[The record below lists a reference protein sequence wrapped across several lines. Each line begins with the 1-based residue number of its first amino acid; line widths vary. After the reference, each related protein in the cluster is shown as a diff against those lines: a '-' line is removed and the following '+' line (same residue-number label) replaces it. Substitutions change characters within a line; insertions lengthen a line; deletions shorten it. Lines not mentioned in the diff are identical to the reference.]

1 MSPLSS
7 LINGIIFIPHV
18 VGFRF
23 MSDDSVWDAADKRDI
38 GTLRE
43 RFKILE
49 RSTYANPR
57 MNMLDDSVGMVAE
70 RAPPL
75 IGAIIAI
82 ATGILVPLFIV
93 SVEPMEGPIL
103 IFMIVVPLAFCGG
116 GLFLLSRHFRGDK
129 WLFIHENHLELRH
142 EKSEKGIPEAYKHI
156 PLSDVVKII
165 SHERISESTDE
176 DGSAQISVSQVTSIL
191 VYNPDEPESRKNQE
205 LCQCVTDI
213 RSRTREESDAIAAA
227 LNLLILG
234 TPLPS
239 QSSSYTPSSLSEESN
254 NTVRNVLIAI
264 PLVALIAFVA
274 VFMT

>member
-1 MSPLSS
+1 
-7 LINGIIFIPHV
+7 
-18 VGFRF
+18 

-43 RFKILE
+43 RFKVLE

-57 MNMLDDSVGMVAE
+57 MTMLDDSVGMVAE

-75 IGAIIAI
+75 IMAIIMTAV
-82 ATGILVPLFIV
+82 GILTPLFV
-93 SVEPMEGPIL
+93 NSQFGPLGAPDIIL
-103 IFMIVVPLAFCGG
+103 LGVVLFVFGG
-116 GLFLLSRHFRGDK
+116 AGLLLISRHFRGDK
-129 WLFIHENHLELRH
+129 WLFIHESHLEFRH
-142 EKSEKGIPEAYKHI
+142 EKSEKGIPEAHKHI
-156 PLSDVVKII
+156 LSSDVVKII
-165 SHERISESTDE
+165 SHERISETMDE
-176 DGSAQISVSQVTSIL
+176 DGSTDISVSQVTSIL
-191 VYNPDEPESRKNQE
+191 VYNPDEPESRTDTE
-205 LCQCVTDI
+205 LSNCVTDI